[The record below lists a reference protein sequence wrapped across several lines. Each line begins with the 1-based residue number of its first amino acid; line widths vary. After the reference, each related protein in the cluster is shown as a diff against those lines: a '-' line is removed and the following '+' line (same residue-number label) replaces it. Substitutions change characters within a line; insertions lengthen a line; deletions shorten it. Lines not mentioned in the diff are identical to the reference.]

1 MGEHNSPFFAAG
13 REDGRRDA
21 QAARSCPPG
30 RVTGMDPGREWSSM
44 YRRGYEREFDGRVHS
59 CPNCEGL
66 R

>member
-1 MGEHNSPFFAAG
+1 MGEHNSPFFDAG
-13 REDGRRDA
+13 KADGQRDA

-30 RVTGMDPGREWSSM
+30 PVIGMDPDREWSSM

-59 CPNCEGL
+59 CPVCRE